1 MIRDAFIILRKE
13 LKNLAKDKRTLLF
26 IIVFPLVLM
35 PAIFSTMSFV
45 TERQQQDAADTIY
58 AVVIENN
65 TDERFVSNLSNF
77 LQFRI
82 VENMSESDLAVIFP
96 ENYTP
101 GTKASVDL
109 YYDSTSTKSNF
120 ASGRIQAA
128 LGVYSDMLAEQRLRA
143 LDLSLRDLR
152 SIEVKR
158 VDTAPEEA
166 QGAGFMAILLPYL
179 IIIYVFTGSMNIG
192 LDTTAGEKERGS
204 LASILVN
211 QVSRTSI
218 ALGKVMYV
226 IVAGLLNS
234 VSSFIGIMIA
244 LNLGGGLFGGETGA
258 SMALFSPLN
267 IVGLLLVLLSLSSF
281 AASVIVLLGSFAK
294 NMKEGASYIMPIYII
309 VIIIGVASMQMDP
322 AKSLQMFFIPL
333 VNGVFVL
340 KELLLGQLQFLHM
353 LVTLLTN
360 GAAAAVLI
368 GLTARLYNTE
378 KILNTI

>member
-1 MIRDAFIILRKE
+1 MIKDAFIILRKE

-35 PAIFSTMSFV
+35 PAIFSTISLV
-45 TERQQQDAADTIY
+45 NERQQQDAADTIY
-58 AVVIENN
+58 AVVIENIS
-65 TDERFVSNLSNF
+65 DERFVSNLSNF
-77 LQFRI
+77 LQIRI
-82 VENMSESDLAVIFP
+82 VENTSESDLAVVFP
-96 ENYTP
+96 ENYSP

-128 LGVYSDMLAEQRLRA
+128 LGAYSDMLAEQRLRE
-143 LDLSLRDLR
+143 LDLSLLDLR

-158 VDTAPEEA
+158 VDTAPKEA

-218 ALGKVMYV
+218 AMGKVMYV

-244 LNLGGGLFGGETGA
+244 LNLGGGLFGNEAGA
-258 SMALFSPLN
+258 NMALFSPLN

-353 LVTLLTN
+353 LVTLLMN
-360 GAAAAVLI
+360 GATVAVLI
-368 GLTARLYNTE
+368 GFTARLYNTE